1 MISLILI
8 TDDDDTQTESPSN
21 FMMFFAVSALCCST
35 NICLSIYP
43 LRMFLQCVRLCCSL
57 FMWHC
62 CAHTLTCIQMIP
74 SMTDKNFRNLPNE
87 MIKTC
92 TTYYMFEVKTK
103 KKRVVHIF
111 LLCSF
116 SVEFF
121 CFVQI
126 FQSVF
131 FALFK
136 LEWRI
141 KKSHSERLTLSWLL
155 LVHDWSK
162 WKCLIGGAKVK
173 LIVFYFDDSNEGWAE
188 KNC

>member
-92 TTYYMFEVKTK
+92 TTYYMFEVKTEK
-103 KKRVVHIF
+103 KE
-111 LLCSF
+111 LCIY
-116 SVEFF
+116 F
-121 CFVQI
+121 CCVPFP
-126 FQSVF
+126 SNF
-131 FALFK
+131 FASFK
-136 LEWRI
+136 FFNPFFSCSLQTRMKNKEKPFWAFDI
-141 KKSHSERLTLSWLL
+141 VVALASSWLKQMKMF
-155 LVHDWSK
+155 DWWS
-162 WKCLIGGAKVK
+162 
-173 LIVFYFDDSNEGWAE
+173 
-188 KNC
+188 